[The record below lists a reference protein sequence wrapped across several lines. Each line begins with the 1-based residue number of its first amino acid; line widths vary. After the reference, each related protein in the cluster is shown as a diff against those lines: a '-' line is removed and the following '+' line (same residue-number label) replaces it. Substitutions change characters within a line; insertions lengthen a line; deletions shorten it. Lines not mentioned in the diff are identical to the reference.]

1 LSQGTPSLFEEAAI
15 ELLPY
20 FSAVSHIALSPQG
33 EVRYVY
39 PRAGNEKSIG
49 FNPLN
54 DPLQRDEAR
63 RAVDSG
69 QLTLAAPVDLVQ
81 GGKGAVARLP
91 IFLEDQA
98 GRQFWGFSSVIISI
112 DKLLEQA
119 NFHQL
124 DTSVM
129 AYEMWSDNAATGT
142 RLMIVMNDSGRQ
154 RDPVVKTI
162 HVPNG
167 TWTLSIEPVNGW
179 KIGRA
184 HV

>member
-1 LSQGTPSLFEEAAI
+1 
-15 ELLPY
+15 
-20 FSAVSHIALSPQG
+20 
-33 EVRYVY
+33 
-39 PRAGNEKSIG
+39 
-49 FNPLN
+49 
-54 DPLQRDEAR
+54 
-63 RAVDSG
+63 
-69 QLTLAAPVDLVQ
+69 
-81 GGKGAVARLP
+81 GKGAVARLP

-179 KIGRA
+179 TNPWQIMSEGLIAGAISGMLAWLVFLLVKLQQRRLGLQDAVAEQTRELLNA
-184 HV
+184 